1 MSFCPRCNE
10 VVVIRSPAFP
20 SLVTDERGFSLVEVL
35 LAMSVASL
43 LIVSLLSILS
53 KSMDVSKNAN
63 AAMLSKSSAQ
73 AGLDLLV
80 TDLDSLVVNR
90 NAGQVLYFTNGLLT
104 NTKITF
110 LTTSLVDS
118 YSTNNTGN
126 IGMPRLVQYTLQYTT
141 NYASSSSKSFGL
153 YRNTVD
159 PTNTFNNVIGTNDLS
174 GVTTF
179 TTNFLV
185 PNVVGMSVAMYTNYG
200 SSNWITSGVTNS
212 AIQSTNFPRGVVLEV
227 ALTVLDEGALARFG
241 SGGGSGNNSSTN
253 LIKQFGRKLVRRVSL
268 PSPP

>member
-1 MSFCPRCNE
+1 MSSCPRPNE
-10 VVVIRSPAFP
+10 VIAIRP
-20 SLVTDERGFSLVEVL
+20 SALATDERAFSLVEVL
-35 LAMSVASL
+35 LAMAVASL

-63 AAMLSKSSAQ
+63 AVMLSKSSAQ

-90 NAGQVLYFTNGLLT
+90 NAGQVLLFTNGILT
-104 NTKITF
+104 NAQITF

-126 IGMPRLVQYTLQYTT
+126 PGMPRLVQYTLQYST
-141 NYASSSSKSFGL
+141 NYASSSGKSFGL

-159 PTNTFNNVIGTNDLS
+159 PTNTFNTVIGINNLS
-174 GVTTF
+174 GVATF

-185 PNVVGMSVAMYTNYG
+185 PNVVGMSMAMYTNYG
-200 SSNWITSGVTNS
+200 RSNWITSGVTNS
-212 AIQSTNFPRGVVLEV
+212 AIHSTNFPSGVVLEV
-227 ALTVLDEGALARFG
+227 ALTVLDEPYIQRFG
-241 SGGGSGNNSSTN
+241 DGNQPGNNSASN
-253 LIKQFGRKLVRRVSL
+253 LIQQFGRKLVRRVSL